1 MYMDMLLQFGLLVVG
16 FFMLG
21 KGADWFVEGAAS
33 IATRFG
39 IPQLVIG
46 LTIVAMC
53 FCLSIS
59 VLSVYFR

>member
-1 MYMDMLLQFGLLVVG
+1 MDIILQFGLLVVG

-39 IPQLVIG
+39 FWESPPRAPFK
-46 LTIVAMC
+46 T
-53 FCLSIS
+53 F
-59 VLSVYFR
+59 